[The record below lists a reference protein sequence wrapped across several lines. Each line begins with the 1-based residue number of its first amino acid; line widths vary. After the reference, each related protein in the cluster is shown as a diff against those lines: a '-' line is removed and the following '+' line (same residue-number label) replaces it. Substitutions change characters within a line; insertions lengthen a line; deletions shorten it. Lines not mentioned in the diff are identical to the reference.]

1 MQNTTRKVVDKVID
15 YTVPLLCAGVT
26 VRFSNLPAE
35 WQKVAP
41 MALVVAAMFYV
52 LFVTNRTRRDVEE
65 LKAIHK
71 KSDEINDILFAALR
85 IDMND
90 AMQNLYES
98 CLKRGYTTEQERR
111 SYGKMQAA
119 YEACKGNGE
128 SLDRKNRFYALQHE
142 EEYRVALLKDTENRE
157 RSRF

>member
-1 MQNTTRKVVDKVID
+1 MQNTAKKVLDKVID
-15 YTVPLLCAGVT
+15 YAIPLLCAGVT
-26 VRFSNLPAE
+26 VWFDALPND
-35 WQKVAP
+35 WQKNAP

-71 KSDEINDILFAALR
+71 KSDEVNEVLFAALR
-85 IDMND
+85 IDLNE

-98 CLKRGYTTEQERR
+98 CLRRGYTTEHERR
-111 SYGKMQAA
+111 SYKKIQAA

-128 SLDRKNRFYALQHE
+128 SKDREKRFFAMQHE
-142 EEYRVALLKDTENRE
+142 EEYKINNR
-157 RSRF
+157 RLSDHR